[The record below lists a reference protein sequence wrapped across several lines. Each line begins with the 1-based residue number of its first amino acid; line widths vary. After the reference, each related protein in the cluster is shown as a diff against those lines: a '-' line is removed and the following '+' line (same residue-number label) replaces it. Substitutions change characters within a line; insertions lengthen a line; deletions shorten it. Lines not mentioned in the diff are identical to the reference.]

1 MLIKALNE
9 YYDILARNNKVCKD
23 GFSRQNIT
31 HMIMLRKDGTIS
43 DIINVEQESEPD
55 RKGKTKLQPISVILP
70 KRTEKRGVDSSIIEH
85 KGERIFGLK
94 YEKQSDKY
102 SAKDDTNKAK
112 KSHKIFVEK
121 NLDFTEGMTS
131 DIVVAYRNFMMKWNP
146 EEETT
151 NKSLLK
157 IKKDFADAKFIFA
170 LDGHPEIKLHD
181 TDGEIAQKITEL
193 KKTIE
198 TVQGNDICA
207 VTGEKGK
214 IAVTH
219 DVIKGVRNANTTGA
233 LMVCVNNTAECS
245 YGKEQAYNSSITQTT
260 MKHYTEALNILIADR
275 NHRIY
280 LDDMTVVF
288 WAMSDDDSKETDLF
302 ASMLGFDD
310 KIDADEMN
318 GILLKSLNDVNEGKS
333 PDLAGLDIDK
343 NVEFYIVG
351 LAPNGSRIA
360 QKFIYHDKFGNIFS
374 HIARHQAD
382 MMIDNS
388 KENVPMWR
396 IFRELRP
403 PQSTN
408 YTTPPPL
415 IASVFGAII
424 NGTRY
429 PESLLENAVRR
440 VKTDKSVNY
449 VRAGIIKAC
458 INRKDRYSKNK
469 EEIKMALD
477 IENNNQAYLCGRL
490 FAVLEKVQI
499 ESVKGKEL
507 NRTIKDS
514 YFASACANPSTV
526 FPKLI
531 KLSQYHIEKLD
542 YKPKYK
548 KLTGEIVDKLN
559 GTFPKTLPLNA
570 QGKFIIGYYQ
580 QMQDLYKPND
590 TKTKEI

>member
-9 YYDILARNNKVCKD
+9 YYDILARNDKVCKE
-23 GFSRQNIT
+23 GFSRQEIT

-55 RKGKTKLQPISVILP
+55 RKGKTKLQPISVVLP
-70 KRTEKRGVDSSIIEH
+70 RRIDARGIASNIIEH
-85 KGERIFGLK
+85 RGRYIFGLIYDK
-94 YEKQSDKY
+94 DNDVYTTNNDTDNVNQS
-102 SAKDDTNKAK
+102 
-112 KSHKIFVEK
+112 HEVFVEK
-121 NLDFTEGMTS
+121 NLEFTESMQS
-131 DIVVAYRNFMMKWNP
+131 DIVIAYRNFMLNWNP
-146 EEETT
+146 SEEVNNEY
-151 NKSLLK
+151 LLN
-157 IKKDFADAKFIFA
+157 IKKYFDKSRFIFA
-170 LDGHPEIKLHD
+170 LEGHPEIKLHD
-181 TDGEIAQKITEL
+181 MDGEISNKIAELQKESCTL
-193 KKTIE
+193 
-198 TVQGNDICA
+198 QGNDICSI
-207 VTGEKGK
+207 TGEKGK
-214 IAVTH
+214 FSDIHNV
-219 DVIKGVRNANTTGA
+219 VNGNKKV
-233 LMVCVNNTAECS
+233 VCAKNSAEWS
-245 YGKEQAYNSSITQTT
+245 YGKTKSSNSSIIEPT
-260 MKHYTEALNILIADR
+260 MKRYTDALSILMADKKH
-275 NHRIY
+275 NIY
-280 LDDMTVVF
+280 LDDMMVVF
-288 WAMSDDDSKETDLF
+288 WAMSDGDSKETDLF

-318 GILLKSLNDVNEGKS
+318 GILLKSLNDVNQGKS
-333 PDLAGLDIDK
+333 PDLTELDIDK

-351 LAPNGSRIA
+351 IAPNVSRLA
-360 QKFIYHDKFGNIFS
+360 QKFIYRDKFGNIFS

-382 MMIDNS
+382 IMIVNS
-388 KENVPMWR
+388 KGNIPMWR
-396 IFRELRP
+396 IFRELKP

-415 IASVFGAII
+415 MASVFGAII

-490 FAVLEKVQI
+490 FAVLEKVQ
-499 ESVKGKEL
+499 SDALPGL

-531 KLSQYHIEKLD
+531 KLSQYHIEKLE
-542 YKPKYK
+542 YKVKYK
-548 KLTGEIVDKLN
+548 IVTGEIMDKLN
-559 GTFPKTLPLNA
+559 GKFPKTLPLSE

-580 QMQDLYKPND
+580 QTQDFYKKKED
-590 TKTKEI
+590 KEI

>member
-9 YYDILARNNKVCKD
+9 YYDILARNDKVCKD

-31 HMIMLRKDGTIS
+31 HMIMLRKDGTVS

-55 RKGKTKLQPISVILP
+55 RKGKTKLQPISVVLP
-70 KRTEKRGVDSSIIEH
+70 RRIDARGIASNIIEH
-85 KGERIFGLK
+85 RGRYIFGLIYDK
-94 YEKQSDKY
+94 DNDVYTTNNDTDNVNQS
-102 SAKDDTNKAK
+102 
-112 KSHKIFVEK
+112 HEVFVEK
-121 NLDFTEGMTS
+121 NLEFTESMQS
-131 DIVVAYRNFMMKWNP
+131 DIVIAYRNFMLNWNP
-146 EEETT
+146 SEEVNNEY
-151 NKSLLK
+151 LLN
-157 IKKDFADAKFIFA
+157 IKKYFDKSRFIFA
-170 LDGHPEIKLHD
+170 LEGHPEIKLHD
-181 TDGEIAQKITEL
+181 MDGEISNKIAELQKESCTL
-193 KKTIE
+193 
-198 TVQGNDICA
+198 QGNDICSI
-207 VTGEKGK
+207 TGEKGK
-214 IAVTH
+214 FSDIHNV
-219 DVIKGVRNANTTGA
+219 VNGNKKV
-233 LMVCVNNTAECS
+233 VCAKNSAEWS
-245 YGKEQAYNSSITQTT
+245 YGKTKSSNSSIIEPT
-260 MKHYTEALNILIADR
+260 MKRYTDALSILMADKKH
-275 NHRIY
+275 NIY
-280 LDDMTVVF
+280 LDDMMVVF

-318 GILLKSLNDVNEGKS
+318 GILLKSLNDVNQGKS
-333 PDLAGLDIDK
+333 PDFTELDIDK

-351 LAPNGSRIA
+351 IAPNVSRLA
-360 QKFIYHDKFGNIFS
+360 QKFIYRDKFGNIFS

-382 MMIDNS
+382 IMIVNS
-388 KENVPMWR
+388 KGNIPMWR
-396 IFRELRP
+396 IFRELKP

-415 IASVFGAII
+415 MASVFGAII

-490 FAVLEKVQI
+490 FAVLEKVQ
-499 ESVKGKEL
+499 SDALPGL

-531 KLSQYHIEKLD
+531 KLSQYHIEKLE
-542 YKPKYK
+542 YKVKYK
-548 KLTGEIVDKLN
+548 IVTGEIMDKLN
-559 GTFPKTLPLNA
+559 GKFPKTLPLSE

-580 QMQDLYKPND
+580 QTQDFYKKKED
-590 TKTKEI
+590 KEI

>member
-9 YYDILARNNKVCKD
+9 YYDILARNDKVCKE
-23 GFSRQNIT
+23 GFSRQEIT

-55 RKGKTKLQPISVILP
+55 RKGKTKLQPISVVLP
-70 KRTEKRGVDSSIIEH
+70 RRIDARGIASNIIEH
-85 KGERIFGLK
+85 RGRYIFGLIYDK
-94 YEKQSDKY
+94 DNDVYTTNNDTDNVNQS
-102 SAKDDTNKAK
+102 
-112 KSHKIFVEK
+112 HEVFVEK
-121 NLDFTEGMTS
+121 NLEFTESMQS
-131 DIVVAYRNFMMKWNP
+131 DIVIAYRNFMLNWNP
-146 EEETT
+146 SEEVNNEY
-151 NKSLLK
+151 LLN
-157 IKKDFADAKFIFA
+157 IKKYFDKSRFIFA
-170 LDGHPEIKLHD
+170 LEGHPEIKLHD
-181 TDGEIAQKITEL
+181 MDGEISNKIAELQKESCTL
-193 KKTIE
+193 
-198 TVQGNDICA
+198 QGNDICSI
-207 VTGEKGK
+207 TGEKGK
-214 IAVTH
+214 FSDIHNV
-219 DVIKGVRNANTTGA
+219 VNGNKKV
-233 LMVCVNNTAECS
+233 VCAKNSAEWS
-245 YGKEQAYNSSITQTT
+245 YGKTKSSNSSIIEPT
-260 MKHYTEALNILIADR
+260 MKRYTDALSILMADKKH
-275 NHRIY
+275 NIY
-280 LDDMTVVF
+280 LDDMMVVF
-288 WAMSDDDSKETDLF
+288 WAMSDGDSKETDLF

-318 GILLKSLNDVNEGKS
+318 GILLKSLNDVNQGKS
-333 PDLAGLDIDK
+333 PDFTELDIDK

-351 LAPNGSRIA
+351 IAPNVSRLA
-360 QKFIYHDKFGNIFS
+360 QKFIYRDKFGNIFS

-382 MMIDNS
+382 MMIVNS
-388 KENVPMWR
+388 KGNIPMWR
-396 IFRELRP
+396 IFRELKP

-415 IASVFGAII
+415 MASVFGAII

-490 FAVLEKVQI
+490 FAVLEKVQ
-499 ESVKGKEL
+499 SDALPGL

>member
-9 YYDILARNNKVCKD
+9 YYDILARNDKVCKE
-23 GFSRQNIT
+23 GFSRQEIT

-55 RKGKTKLQPISVILP
+55 RKGKTKLQPISVVLP
-70 KRTEKRGVDSSIIEH
+70 RRIDARGIASNIIEH
-85 KGERIFGLK
+85 RGRYIFGLIYDK
-94 YEKQSDKY
+94 DNDVYTTNNDTDNVNQS
-102 SAKDDTNKAK
+102 
-112 KSHKIFVEK
+112 HEVFVEK
-121 NLDFTEGMTS
+121 NLEFTESMQS
-131 DIVVAYRNFMMKWNP
+131 DIVIAYRNFMLNWNP
-146 EEETT
+146 SEEVNNEY
-151 NKSLLK
+151 LLN
-157 IKKDFADAKFIFA
+157 IKKYFDKSRFIFA
-170 LDGHPEIKLHD
+170 LEGHPEIELHD
-181 TDGEIAQKITEL
+181 MDGEISNKIAELQKESCTL
-193 KKTIE
+193 
-198 TVQGNDICA
+198 QGNDICSI
-207 VTGEKGK
+207 TGEKGK
-214 IAVTH
+214 FSDIHNV
-219 DVIKGVRNANTTGA
+219 VNGNKKI
-233 LMVCVNNTAECS
+233 VCAKNSAEWS
-245 YGKEQAYNSSITQTT
+245 YGKTKSSNSSIIEPT
-260 MKHYTEALNILIADR
+260 MKRYTDALSILMADKKH
-275 NHRIY
+275 NIY
-280 LDDMTVVF
+280 LDDMMVVF

-318 GILLKSLNDVNEGKS
+318 GILLKSLNDVNQGKS
-333 PDLAGLDIDK
+333 PDLTELDIDK

-351 LAPNGSRIA
+351 IAPNVSRLA
-360 QKFIYHDKFGNIFS
+360 QKFIYRDKFGNIFS

-382 MMIDNS
+382 IMIVNS
-388 KENVPMWR
+388 KGNIPMWR
-396 IFRELRP
+396 IFRELKP

-415 IASVFGAII
+415 MASVFGAII

-490 FAVLEKVQI
+490 FAVLEKVQ
-499 ESVKGKEL
+499 SDALPGL

-531 KLSQYHIEKLD
+531 KLSQYHIEKLE
-542 YKPKYK
+542 YKVKYK
-548 KLTGEIVDKLN
+548 IVTGEIMDKLN
-559 GTFPKTLPLNA
+559 GKFPKTLPLSE

-580 QMQDLYKPND
+580 QTQDFYKKKED
-590 TKTKEI
+590 KEI

>member
-9 YYDILARNNKVCKD
+9 YYDILARNDKVCKD

-31 HMIMLRKDGTIS
+31 HMIMLRKDGTVS

-55 RKGKTKLQPISVILP
+55 RKGKTKLQPISVVLP
-70 KRTEKRGVDSSIIEH
+70 RRIDARGIASNIIEH
-85 KGERIFGLK
+85 RGRYIFGLIYDK
-94 YEKQSDKY
+94 DNDVYTTNNDTDNVNQS
-102 SAKDDTNKAK
+102 
-112 KSHKIFVEK
+112 HEVFVEK
-121 NLDFTEGMTS
+121 NLEFTESMQS
-131 DIVVAYRNFMMKWNP
+131 DIVIAYRNFMLNWNP
-146 EEETT
+146 SEEVNNEY
-151 NKSLLK
+151 LLN
-157 IKKDFADAKFIFA
+157 IKKYFDKSRFIFA
-170 LDGHPEIKLHD
+170 LEGHPEIKLHD
-181 TDGEIAQKITEL
+181 MDGEISNKIAELQKESCTL
-193 KKTIE
+193 
-198 TVQGNDICA
+198 QGNDICSI
-207 VTGEKGK
+207 TGEKGK
-214 IAVTH
+214 FSDIHNV
-219 DVIKGVRNANTTGA
+219 VNGNKKV
-233 LMVCVNNTAECS
+233 VCAKNSAEWS
-245 YGKEQAYNSSITQTT
+245 YGKTKSSNSSIIEPT
-260 MKHYTEALNILIADR
+260 MKRYTDALSILMADKKH
-275 NHRIY
+275 NIY
-280 LDDMTVVF
+280 LDDMMVVF

-318 GILLKSLNDVNEGKS
+318 GILLKSLNDVNQGKS
-333 PDLAGLDIDK
+333 PDLTELNIDK

-351 LAPNGSRIA
+351 FTTNISRLA
-360 QKFIYHDKFGNIFS
+360 QKFIYRDKFGNIFS
-374 HIARHQAD
+374 HIARHQSD
-382 MMIDNS
+382 MMIINS
-388 KENVPMWR
+388 KGNIPMWL
-396 IFRELRP
+396 IFQELRP
-403 PQSTN
+403 PKN
-408 YTTPPPL
+408 KDYKTPPPL
-415 IASVFGAII
+415 MASVFGAII

-449 VRAGIIKAC
+449 VRVGIIKAC

-490 FAVLEKVQI
+490 FAVLEKVQ
-499 ESVKGKEL
+499 SDALPGL

>member
-9 YYDILARNNKVCKD
+9 YYDILARNDKVCKE
-23 GFSRQNIT
+23 GFSRQEIT

-55 RKGKTKLQPISVILP
+55 RKGKTKLQPISVVLP
-70 KRTEKRGVDSSIIEH
+70 RRIDARGIASNIIEH
-85 KGERIFGLK
+85 RGRYIFGLIYDK
-94 YEKQSDKY
+94 DNDVYTTNNDTDNVNQS
-102 SAKDDTNKAK
+102 
-112 KSHKIFVEK
+112 HEVFVEK
-121 NLDFTEGMTS
+121 NLEFTESMQS
-131 DIVVAYRNFMMKWNP
+131 DIVIAYRNFMLNWNP
-146 EEETT
+146 SEEVNNEY
-151 NKSLLK
+151 LLN
-157 IKKDFADAKFIFA
+157 IKKYFDKSRFIFA
-170 LDGHPEIKLHD
+170 LEGHPEIKLHD
-181 TDGEIAQKITEL
+181 MDGEISNKIAELQKESCTL
-193 KKTIE
+193 
-198 TVQGNDICA
+198 QGNDICSI
-207 VTGEKGK
+207 TGEKGK
-214 IAVTH
+214 FSDIHNV
-219 DVIKGVRNANTTGA
+219 VNGNKKI
-233 LMVCVNNTAECS
+233 VCAKNSAEWS
-245 YGKEQAYNSSITQTT
+245 YGKTKSSNSSIIEPT
-260 MKHYTEALNILIADR
+260 MKRYTDALSILMADKKH
-275 NHRIY
+275 NIY
-280 LDDMTVVF
+280 LDDMMVVF

-318 GILLKSLNDVNEGKS
+318 GILLKSLNDVNQGKS
-333 PDLAGLDIDK
+333 PDLTELDIDK

-351 LAPNGSRIA
+351 IAPNVSRLA
-360 QKFIYHDKFGNIFS
+360 QKFIYRDKFGNIFS

-382 MMIDNS
+382 IMIVNS
-388 KENVPMWR
+388 KGNIPMWR
-396 IFRELRP
+396 IFRELKP

-415 IASVFGAII
+415 MASVFGAII

-490 FAVLEKVQI
+490 FAVLEKVQ
-499 ESVKGKEL
+499 SDALPGL

-531 KLSQYHIEKLD
+531 KLSQYHIEKLE
-542 YKPKYK
+542 YKVKYK
-548 KLTGEIVDKLN
+548 IVTGEIMDKLN
-559 GTFPKTLPLNA
+559 GKFPKTLPLSE

-580 QMQDLYKPND
+580 QTQDFYKKKED
-590 TKTKEI
+590 KEI

>member
-9 YYDILARNNKVCKD
+9 YYDILARNDKVCKE
-23 GFSRQNIT
+23 GFSRQEIT

-55 RKGKTKLQPISVILP
+55 RKGKTKLQPISVVLP
-70 KRTEKRGVDSSIIEH
+70 RRIDARGIASNIIEH
-85 KGERIFGLK
+85 RGRYIFGLIYDK
-94 YEKQSDKY
+94 DNDVYTTNNDTDNVNQS
-102 SAKDDTNKAK
+102 
-112 KSHKIFVEK
+112 HEVFVEK
-121 NLDFTEGMTS
+121 NLEFTESMQS
-131 DIVVAYRNFMMKWNP
+131 DIVIAYRNFMLNWNP
-146 EEETT
+146 SEEVNNEY
-151 NKSLLK
+151 LLN
-157 IKKDFADAKFIFA
+157 IKKYFDKSRFIFA
-170 LDGHPEIKLHD
+170 LEGHPEIKLHD
-181 TDGEIAQKITEL
+181 MDGEISNKIAELQKESCTL
-193 KKTIE
+193 
-198 TVQGNDICA
+198 QGNDICSI
-207 VTGEKGK
+207 TGEKGK
-214 IAVTH
+214 FSDIHNV
-219 DVIKGVRNANTTGA
+219 VNGNKKV
-233 LMVCVNNTAECS
+233 VCAKNSAEWS
-245 YGKEQAYNSSITQTT
+245 YGKTKSSNSSIIEPT
-260 MKHYTEALNILIADR
+260 MKRYTDALSILMADKKH
-275 NHRIY
+275 NIY
-280 LDDMTVVF
+280 LDDMMVVF

-318 GILLKSLNDVNEGKS
+318 GILLKSLNDVNQGKS
-333 PDLAGLDIDK
+333 PDFTELDIDK

-351 LAPNGSRIA
+351 IAPNVSRLA
-360 QKFIYHDKFGNIFS
+360 QKFIYRDKFGNIFS

-382 MMIDNS
+382 IMIVNS
-388 KENVPMWR
+388 KGNIPMWR
-396 IFRELRP
+396 IFRELKP

-415 IASVFGAII
+415 MASVFGAII

-490 FAVLEKVQI
+490 FAVLEKVQ
-499 ESVKGKEL
+499 SDALPGL

-548 KLTGEIVDKLN
+548 KLTGEIVDKIN

>member
-9 YYDILARNNKVCKD
+9 YYDILARNDKVCKD
-23 GFSRQNIT
+23 GFSRQDIT
-31 HMIMLRKDGTIS
+31 HMVMLRKDGTIS
-43 DIINVEQESEPD
+43 DIINVEQESELD
-55 RKGKTKLQPISVILP
+55 GKGKTKLQPISVILP

-131 DIVVAYRNFMMKWNP
+131 DIVAAYRNFMMKWNP

-260 MKHYTEALNILIADR
+260 MKHYTEALNTLIADK

-318 GILLKSLNDVNEGKS
+318 GILLKSLNDVNQGKS
-333 PDLAGLDIDK
+333 PDFTELDIDK

-351 LAPNGSRIA
+351 IAPNVSRLA
-360 QKFIYHDKFGNIFS
+360 QKFIYRDKFGNIFS

-382 MMIDNS
+382 IMIVNS
-388 KENVPMWR
+388 KGNIPMWR
-396 IFRELRP
+396 IFRELKP

-415 IASVFGAII
+415 MASVFGAII

-490 FAVLEKVQI
+490 FAVLEKVQ
-499 ESVKGKEL
+499 SDALPGL

-531 KLSQYHIEKLD
+531 KLSQYHIEKLE
-542 YKPKYK
+542 YKVKYK
-548 KLTGEIVDKLN
+548 IVTGEIMDKLN
-559 GTFPKTLPLNA
+559 GKFPKTLPLSE

-580 QMQDLYKPND
+580 QTQDFYKKKED
-590 TKTKEI
+590 KEI

>member
-9 YYDILARNNKVCKD
+9 YYDILARNDKVCKD

-31 HMIMLRKDGTIS
+31 HMIMLRKDGTVS

-55 RKGKTKLQPISVILP
+55 RKGKTKLQPISVVLP
-70 KRTEKRGVDSSIIEH
+70 RRIDARGIASNIIEH
-85 KGERIFGLK
+85 RGRYIFGLIYDK
-94 YEKQSDKY
+94 DNDVYTTNNDTDNVNQS
-102 SAKDDTNKAK
+102 
-112 KSHKIFVEK
+112 HEVFVEK
-121 NLDFTEGMTS
+121 NLEFTESMQS
-131 DIVVAYRNFMMKWNP
+131 DIVIAYRNFMLNWNP
-146 EEETT
+146 SEEVNNEY
-151 NKSLLK
+151 LLN
-157 IKKDFADAKFIFA
+157 IKKYFDKSRFIFA
-170 LDGHPEIKLHD
+170 LEGHPEIKLHD
-181 TDGEIAQKITEL
+181 MDGEISNKIAELQKESCTL
-193 KKTIE
+193 
-198 TVQGNDICA
+198 QGNDICSI
-207 VTGEKGK
+207 TGEKGK
-214 IAVTH
+214 FSDIHNV
-219 DVIKGVRNANTTGA
+219 VNGNKKV
-233 LMVCVNNTAECS
+233 VCAKNSAEWS
-245 YGKEQAYNSSITQTT
+245 YGKTKSSNSSIIEPT
-260 MKHYTEALNILIADR
+260 MKRYTDALSILMADKKH
-275 NHRIY
+275 NIY
-280 LDDMTVVF
+280 LDDMMVVF

-318 GILLKSLNDVNEGKS
+318 SILLKSLNDVNQGKS
-333 PDLAGLDIDK
+333 PDFTELDIDK

-351 LAPNGSRIA
+351 IAPNVSRLA
-360 QKFIYHDKFGNIFS
+360 QKFIYRDKFGNIFS

-382 MMIDNS
+382 MMIVNS
-388 KENVPMWR
+388 KGNIPMWR
-396 IFRELRP
+396 IFRELKP

-415 IASVFGAII
+415 MASVFGAII

-490 FAVLEKVQI
+490 FAVLEKVQ
-499 ESVKGKEL
+499 SDALPGL

-531 KLSQYHIEKLD
+531 KLSQYHIEKLE
-542 YKPKYK
+542 YKVKYK
-548 KLTGEIVDKLN
+548 IVTGEIMDKLN
-559 GTFPKTLPLNA
+559 GKFPKTLPLSE

-580 QMQDLYKPND
+580 QTQDFYKKKED
-590 TKTKEI
+590 KEI